1 MTSLA
6 IFLEL
11 CNGSQRFCQKEKPL
25 LSPLQCWRT
34 EKEPW
39 TQIRTW
45 FQDRPAVL
53 AALGWRMVLF
63 LFFMEEKLRPRE
75 MKTCPRQDREL
86 GAKPSR
92 MLSSLLSS
100 SLGSWN
106 SQVQCGEVGLQKL
119 WDSGFLTEQEDSRL
133 SNDSNV
139 SVLGRWPLW
148 VHPCDRRTELKG
160 TSLICRWENGGM
172 EVGTQLGTHRANS
185 DTRLCPGLL
194 ILSPVLSKLECHQKS
209 IIFLFW

>member
-1 MTSLA
+1 MCTPCPNVLFKLLKTLPLAMTSLA

-45 FQDRPAVL
+45 FEDRLAVL

-75 MKTCPRQDREL
+75 MKTCPRQDRKL

-92 MLSSLLSS
+92 MLSSLLSP

-119 WDSGFLTEQEDSRL
+119 WDSGFFTEQEDSRL
-133 SNDSNV
+133 SNDREQCLSPRKV
-139 SVLGRWPLW
+139 AFM
-148 VHPCDRRTELKG
+148 G
-160 TSLICRWENGGM
+160 TSLW
-172 EVGTQLGTHRANS
+172 
-185 DTRLCPGLL
+185 
-194 ILSPVLSKLECHQKS
+194 
-209 IIFLFW
+209 